1 MDDGWSELAEQWSEL
16 WAASA
21 APAHELLIG
30 ASGIRGSSRVLDVGC
45 GSGEFLRTLTDRGA
59 VATGVDPARGM
70 VELARTVAPLA
81 DIRVAEAENLPFAD
95 ASFDVVTA
103 VNALQFADDTVDALA
118 EFARVLAPGGYVAV
132 ANWAEGARNDLDAI
146 EAAVAAADGGA
157 GDLVGDGE
165 DEGAVGEGAVS
176 PDGAHG
182 GGGGAGEH
190 AGDGDGGGEGAGD
203 LRVAGGLEAVLRE
216 ADFDVV
222 AAGLVAVPW
231 FAADDDAL
239 VRGVLLGEDPS
250 VLRDLAPVVLAAAA
264 PFRVDG
270 GYRLNNAYRF
280 VVARGPF

>member
-21 APAHELLIG
+21 APAHEALIA
-30 ASGIRGSSRVLDVGC
+30 ASGIRRSSRVLDVGC

-157 GDLVGDGE
+157 DDLVGGAEEGAGDDDA
-165 DEGAVGEGAVS
+165 DEGA
-176 PDGAHG
+176 
-182 GGGGAGEH
+182 
-190 AGDGDGGGEGAGD
+190 GDGGGGDADWGAGD

-216 ADFDVV
+216 AAFDVV

-250 VLRDLAPVVLAAAA
+250 VLRELAPVVLAAAA

-270 GYRLNNAYRF
+270 GYRLNNSYRY

>member
-16 WAASA
+16 WAVSA
-21 APAHELLIG
+21 APAHEALIA
-30 ASGIRGSSRVLDVGC
+30 ASGIRRTSRVLDVGC
-45 GSGEFLRTLTDRGA
+45 GSGEFLRTLTDRGV

-70 VELARTVAPLA
+70 VELARTMAPLA

-157 GDLVGDGE
+157 DDLVGGAE
-165 DEGAVGEGAVS
+165 EGAGDEGA
-176 PDGAHG
+176 
-182 GGGGAGEH
+182 
-190 AGDGDGGGEGAGD
+190 GDGGDDDGDEDAGD

-216 ADFDVV
+216 AAFDVV

-250 VLRDLAPVVLAAAA
+250 VLRELAPVVLAAAA

-270 GYRLNNAYRF
+270 GYRLNNSYRY